1 MSARVVA
8 LKVKLLLALI
18 CLMMTVPGGVL
29 AQTLTIAAA
38 QSLKV
43 PLRGI
48 LPLFEAAHPG
58 VDVRVVYGPSQTL
71 REQIADGAPA
81 DVFLPASAEET
92 DALYK
97 KGLTLNGGPH
107 VYAQTS
113 LVLAT
118 ASAAHAKV
126 VSFANIHSNVVSR
139 IAVGDPNTTS
149 LGKLTKEVLSQ
160 LDLGPAPPSRYLY
173 GKHDE
178 VINLVKSGEA
188 DVGVMYRVD
197 VAANPKL
204 QIIDRV
210 PVGIRSPVLFA
221 GAVVWTCGHASC
233 SLAREF
239 LTFLESP
246 PSQAMLQKHGFEPVS
261 EGNAIH
267 AKKVK

>member
-1 MSARVVA
+1 MYARVVP
-8 LKVKLLLALI
+8 LKLKLCLALMCI
-18 CLMMTVPGGVL
+18 AMTLPEGVL

-38 QSLKV
+38 QSLKA

-81 DVFLPASAEET
+81 DVFLPASAEEVDT
-92 DALYK
+92 LHK

-113 LVLAT
+113 LILAT

-126 VSFANIHSNVVSR
+126 VSFANIHSNMVSR
-139 IAVGDPNTTS
+139 IAVGDPKTTS
-149 LGKLTKEVLSQ
+149 LGRLTEELLSH
-160 LDLGPAPPSRYLY
+160 LDLGPTPQSRYLY

-204 QIIDRV
+204 QIIDQV
-210 PVGIRSPVLFA
+210 PAPIRSPVLFA
-221 GAVVWTCGHASC
+221 GAVVWTCGHAAC
-233 SLAREF
+233 SLGRDF
-239 LTFLESP
+239 MTFMESP
-246 PSQAMLQKHGFEPVS
+246 PAQAILQKYGFDPVS
-261 EGNAIH
+261 EGTAIQ